1 MMIWLLVAII
11 FGEGG
16 KFTVTAGAYRTQA
29 ACEADL
35 VNYDTQSKYCQEAEL
50 K

>member
-16 KFTVTAGAYRTQA
+16 KFTVTVGAYKTKVS
-29 ACEADL
+29 CEAALPD
-35 VNYDTQSKYCQEAEL
+35 YDTPSKYCQEAEL